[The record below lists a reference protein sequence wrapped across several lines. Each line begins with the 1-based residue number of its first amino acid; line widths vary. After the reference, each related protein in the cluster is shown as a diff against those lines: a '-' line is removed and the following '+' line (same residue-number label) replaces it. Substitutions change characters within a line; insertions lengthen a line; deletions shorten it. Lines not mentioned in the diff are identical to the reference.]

1 MTDVTLARSASSAVA
16 LVSRSLRRPRSGRIF
31 RRKISEENMNLRQV
45 RQAGKFLGRLVS
57 SGVLYDPPLVILRQE
72 AALPSWGDGFV
83 IATATHSF

>member
-1 MTDVTLARSASSAVA
+1 
-16 LVSRSLRRPRSGRIF
+16 
-31 RRKISEENMNLRQV
+31 MNLRQV
-45 RQAGKFLGRLVS
+45 RPAGKFLGRLVS